1 MHIALKTKKGLTDLA
16 TLIADAP
23 TILNTDLTK
32 SWFAESILQQQ
43 EQTEVD
49 MESEQRILVA
59 RALQGD
65 TSAYDDIFDR
75 YGSLMLRTA
84 YSIVQD
90 RDSAE
95 DIVQNSLLLA
105 WQHLPGLRETGALRP
120 WLMRIVVNQCISLK
134 RRIAR
139 STTYLRQ
146 SFSEYEADQASQIA
160 DDAGGLKERTWDLA
174 QAISQL
180 TPKQQM
186 VIRFHYYY
194 GMTLPEIS
202 QKCQISENTL
212 KKRLQAGLSHLRQI
226 VRTAEMGEAM

>member
-1 MHIALKTKKGLTDLA
+1 MA
-16 TLIADAP
+16 TLLADAP
-23 TILNTDLTK
+23 TIPGTDVTK
-32 SWFAESILQQQ
+32 SGFAESMFEQQ
-43 EQTEVD
+43 EQMEVD
-49 MESEQRILVA
+49 MASEQRILVA
-59 RALQGD
+59 RALRGD
-65 TSAYDDIFDR
+65 TSAFDDIFDR

-120 WLMRIVVNQCISLK
+120 WLMRIVFNQCISLK
-134 RRIAR
+134 RRLAR
-139 STTYLRQ
+139 STLFLRQ
-146 SFSEYEADQASQIA
+146 SFSEYEAEQASQIA
-160 DDAGGLKERTWDLA
+160 DDAEGLMERKWDLA
-174 QAISQL
+174 QAISLL

-202 QKCQISENTL
+202 QKYQISENTL

-226 VRTAEMGEAM
+226 VRAAEMGEAV

>member
-1 MHIALKTKKGLTDLA
+1 MA
-16 TLIADAP
+16 TLIAEAP
-23 TILNTDLTK
+23 TILATDLTK
-32 SWFAESILQQQ
+32 SGFAETVLEQQ
-43 EQTEVD
+43 EQVEVD
-49 MESEQRILVA
+49 MAFEQRILVD

-65 TSAYDDIFDR
+65 TSAFDDIFDR

-139 STTYLRQ
+139 STAYLHQ
-146 SFSEYEADQASQIA
+146 SFSEYEAEQASQIA
-160 DDAGGLKERTWDLA
+160 DYAEGLRERKWDLE

-186 VIRFHYYY
+186 VIRFHYYH

-202 QKCQISENTL
+202 QKFQISENTL
-212 KKRLQAGLSHLRQI
+212 KKRLQAGLSHLRQK
-226 VRTAEMGEAM
+226 VRAAEMGEAV

>member
-1 MHIALKTKKGLTDLA
+1 MA
-16 TLIADAP
+16 TLIADTP
-23 TILNTDLTK
+23 PIPETDLTK
-32 SWFAESILQQQ
+32 SGVAESMLEQQ
-43 EQTEVD
+43 EQVEVD
-49 MESEQRILVA
+49 MASEQRILVA
-59 RALQGD
+59 RALRGD
-65 TSAYDDIFDR
+65 TSAFDDIFDR
-75 YGSLMLRTA
+75 YSGLMLRTA

-95 DIVQNSLLLA
+95 DIVQNSLVLA

-139 STTYLRQ
+139 STTFLRQ
-146 SFSEYEADQASQIA
+146 AFSEYEADQASQIA
-160 DDAGGLKERTWDLA
+160 DHAEGLMERKWDLA

-202 QKCQISENTL
+202 QKFQVSENTL

-226 VRTAEMGEAM
+226 VRATEMGEAM

>member
-1 MHIALKTKKGLTDLA
+1 MATLLTDS
-16 TLIADAP
+16 P
-23 TILNTDLTK
+23 TIPDTEVTK
-32 SWFAESILQQQ
+32 SGFTDSILEQQKHL
-43 EQTEVD
+43 EVD
-49 MESEQRILVA
+49 VASEQRILVT

-65 TSAYDDIFDR
+65 TSAFDDIFDR
-75 YGSLMLRTA
+75 YGNLMLRTA

-95 DIVQNSLLLA
+95 DIVQNSFLLA

-139 STTYLRQ
+139 STTFLRQ
-146 SFSEYEADQASQIA
+146 SFSEYEIEQASQIA
-160 DDAGGLKERTWDLA
+160 DHAEGRMERKWDLA

-186 VIRFHYYY
+186 VIRFHYYQ

-202 QKCQISENTL
+202 QKFQISENTL
-212 KKRLQAGLSHLRQI
+212 KKRLQAALSHLRQS
-226 VRTAEMGEAM
+226 VRAAEMGEAV